1 MRSSYLITAKQLED
15 IEVASVSGAAAQIK
29 EDKSHFQRI
38 RLLRYQT
45 TPNRVTATGSGRDNS
60 VVILVVHIGY

>member
-29 EDKSHFQRI
+29 EDKSHFQ
-38 RLLRYQT
+38 
-45 TPNRVTATGSGRDNS
+45 
-60 VVILVVHIGY
+60 LVQVA